1 METETVSVWSKMS
14 LIVIIVTAVV
24 VGTIILLMQ
33 QVGSEMLNLPLWLK
47 WVILIFLFAFAI
59 GVIGPLSGVGGGVI
73 FVGLGM
79 AILPFHVD
87 FIRGAGL
94 VAALTTS
101 LNSAPYFTKKGLAN
115 LRIVAP
121 LVAVSTIFSVFG
133 GIIGLWVSDNFPEGS
148 YYVKLSL
155 GIVLLILLAALATS
169 KNVEYPKPK
178 GKKDKLSEVLEL
190 KGAWFEPTLNKV
202 VTYEASNLP
211 LAMLAF
217 SGVGFIAGMFG
228 LGAGWANVPILNL
241 IMGVPLKVA
250 VATSMLILAI
260 NDSASLWVYVAN
272 GAVLPLIVFPV
283 VIGIG
288 IGSRIGSRLAAKTK
302 PKVIKKLVIGLIAIS
317 GIVNIIQGLSGM
329 GILNFT

>member
-1 METETVSVWSKMS
+1 MS
-14 LIVIIVTAVV
+14 LIVIVLILVTVSTAFVLLGIESV
-24 VGTIILLMQ
+24 TIYA
-33 QVGSEMLNLPLWLK
+33 PLWLK
-47 WVILIFLFAFAI
+47 WVILVFLFAFVI
-59 GVIGPLSGVGGGVI
+59 GIIGPLSGVGGGVV

-79 AILPFHVD
+79 AMLPFHVD

-133 GIIGLWVSDNFPEGS
+133 GVMGLWLSNSFPGGS
-148 YYVKLSL
+148 YYVKMSL
-155 GIVLLILLAALATS
+155 GVVLLILLAALGRS

-178 GKKDKLSEVLEL
+178 KKDKLAEKLEL
-190 KGAWFEPTLNKV
+190 RGAWFEPTLNKV
-202 VTYEASNLP
+202 VTYEATNLP

-241 IMGVPLKVA
+241 VMGIPLKVA

-272 GAVLPLIVFPV
+272 GAVLPIIVVPV
-283 VIGIG
+283 IMGIG

-302 PKVIKKLVIGLIAIS
+302 PKIIKRLVIGLIALS
-317 GIVNIIQGLSGM
+317 GVVNIIQGLSGI